1 MIYTIMKNSLFIKA
15 STIGVVLNILLA
27 LILSPFATKD
37 EIKPPNGASKLSFKS
52 QIMHM
57 LVHHGQ
63 VLFSSSLIIAVLVGL
78 SVCIAQKI

>member
-1 MIYTIMKNSLFIKA
+1 MKNSLFIKA

>member
-1 MIYTIMKNSLFIKA
+1 MKNSLFIKA
-15 STIGVVLNILLA
+15 STVGVVLNILLA

-37 EIKPPNGASKLSFKS
+37 ETKPPNGASKLSFKS

-63 VLFSSSLIIAVLVGL
+63 VLFTSSLIIAVLVGL

>member
-1 MIYTIMKNSLFIKA
+1 MVCIIMKNSLFIKA

>member
-1 MIYTIMKNSLFIKA
+1 MKNSLFIKA
-15 STIGVVLNILLA
+15 STVGVVLNILLA

-63 VLFSSSLIIAVLVGL
+63 VLFSSSLIIAALVGL